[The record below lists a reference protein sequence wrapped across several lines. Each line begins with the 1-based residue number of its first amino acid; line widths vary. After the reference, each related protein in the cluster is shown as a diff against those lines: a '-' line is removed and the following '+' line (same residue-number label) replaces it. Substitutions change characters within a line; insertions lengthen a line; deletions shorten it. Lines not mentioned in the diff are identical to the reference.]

1 MIILETS
8 DCAFS
13 DDRSGGNSLTNQLN
27 NVKSTTFLDV
37 VNSDLLLDDM
47 VGIFEAFDF
56 NEFFVC
62 WVQILKIDGFVD
74 LLVRIF

>member
-8 DCAFS
+8 NCAFS
-13 DDRSGGNSLTNQLN
+13 DDCSGGNSLANQLN
-27 NVKSTTFLDV
+27 NVKSTTFLDI

-62 WVQILKIDGFVD
+62 WVQILKIDRLIN